1 MEGLKEAMK
10 YLVEELSVPHTR
22 EHEGVLFSDKKMHRV
37 HQEQP
42 VAQPF
47 IMTTLSSFID
57 YIRSNTDKM
66 REKMIIHVESPVT
79 VSLQSMLD
87 EDRIRE
93 KVAVVRAKIP
103 DFSYEWFYP
112 SEEFT
117 IKMMAQFVD
126 HDGDTDKELLLKYAG
141 TTQAGTVRD
150 YGDDGVS
157 QSAVIQQTLSSKEEV
172 IIPNPVTLRPYGRH
186 MECFTYSELYTMKV
200 AVCDKERIYNEL
212 PEEQKQAF
220 DHCLDLGQVKEA
232 REILVEHER
241 SKRNESDHE
250 ISREQVV
257 PGKLDHQTLP

>member
-22 EHEGVLFSDKKMHRV
+22 EHEGILFSDKKMHRV

-57 YIRSNTDKM
+57 YIKSNTDKM

-172 IIPNPVTLRPYGRH
+172 IIPNPVTLRPYRTFV
-186 MECFTYSELYTMKV
+186 EVEQPSSQFIFRAK
-200 AVCDKERIYNEL
+200 DKGEDVGFALFEADGGSWENAAMSSI
-212 PEEQKQAF
+212 
-220 DHCLDLGQVKEA
+220 KEYIA
-232 REILVEHER
+232 AALA
-241 SKRNESDHE
+241 D
-250 ISREQVV
+250 ISI
-257 PGKLDHQTLP
+257 PGTDFVIVS